1 MIHSRSKSSCD
12 QSGRQRTPA
21 DDLASDLGFRP
32 PTSNELTR
40 ILLRHAKSGFRRR
53 RPFSRATILQSS
65 LISADPFIAYSGITQ
80 APLGLAS
87 ELPWRWR
94 NRNAWFLLSPTW
106 SLEGDF
112 FAKALRGYAVM
123 HRLFNPGHRLVFL
136 CNTEQEVAQMQEVGE
151 AALFHIKT
159 SVVSEHVFR
168 PLDDVPVEFDAIYNA
183 QLRPWKRHELSLGV
197 ERCAF
202 LYYRDETGP
211 NTARDEAA
219 LIAGHTARAPGHVFI
234 NRLDEQGFAVR
245 LAPDEVNAELNR
257 ASVGLCLSEVEGPMF
272 ASVEYLL
279 AGLPVVST
287 PSRGGRQHFLDNDYC
302 LTVDP
307 DPRSVAEAVAALRAR
322 QIPREYVRQQ
332 TLERMRPQRQAF
344 IDLLNRILADAGSD
358 RTIVTP
364 WPFRRPVIMQW
375 RRRGRTVRRALA
387 GEVDAF
393 HVPED

>member
-32 PTSNELTR
+32 PTSSELTR
-40 ILLRHAKSGFRRR
+40 ILLRHARSGFRRR

-168 PLDDVPVEFDAIYNA
+168 PLDDVPVEFDAI
-183 QLRPWKRHELSLGV
+183 
-197 ERCAF
+197 
-202 LYYRDETGP
+202 
-211 NTARDEAA
+211 
-219 LIAGHTARAPGHVFI
+219 
-234 NRLDEQGFAVR
+234 
-245 LAPDEVNAELNR
+245 
-257 ASVGLCLSEVEGPMF
+257 
-272 ASVEYLL
+272 
-279 AGLPVVST
+279 
-287 PSRGGRQHFLDNDYC
+287 
-302 LTVDP
+302 
-307 DPRSVAEAVAALRAR
+307 
-322 QIPREYVRQQ
+322 
-332 TLERMRPQRQAF
+332 
-344 IDLLNRILADAGSD
+344 
-358 RTIVTP
+358 
-364 WPFRRPVIMQW
+364 
-375 RRRGRTVRRALA
+375 
-387 GEVDAF
+387 
-393 HVPED
+393 